1 MKHKLFIPVLLTAFT
16 LLLAGCGEKS
26 SGAQGSGAAAPVASS
41 SQQAVAPGFALDDL
55 SGTEHKVKPGDG
67 RIYVINFWATWC
79 PPCRAEFPEMDQFA
93 KAHKDRVAFYA
104 LNVQESGDK
113 VQGFL
118 QDNGYTLPVLLDR
131 DGRAARLYG
140 VRAIPTTVILDE
152 KGHVLLRQ
160 EGMAT
165 ARQLEEALKGRL

>member
-26 SGAQGSGAAAPVASS
+26 TGAQGSASSKSQATASQQAAAP
-41 SQQAVAPGFALDDL
+41 GFTVKDL
-55 SGTEHKVKPGDG
+55 TGAEHAIQPGDG
-67 RIYVINFWATWC
+67 KVYVLNFWATWC

-118 QDNGYTLPVLLDR
+118 QDNGYTLPVLLDK
-131 DGRAARLYG
+131 DGRAARLYS

>member
-26 SGAQGSGAAAPVASS
+26 SGAQGSAGSKSQATASQQAAAP
-41 SQQAVAPGFALDDL
+41 GFNVKDL
-55 SGTEHKVKPGDG
+55 TGAEHAIQPGDG
-67 RIYVINFWATWC
+67 KVYVLNFWATWC

-131 DGRAARLYG
+131 DGRAARLYS

>member
-1 MKHKLFIPVLLTAFT
+1 MKTKMIVSALLTAAV
-16 LLLAGCGEKS
+16 LLASGCGGFSGS
-26 SGAQGSGAAAPVASS
+26 SQSNAPASS
-41 SQQAVAPGFALDDL
+41 QASAQKAQAPGFTLKDTA
-55 SGTEHKVKPGDG
+55 GTSHSVQPGDG
-67 RIYVINFWATWC
+67 KVYVINFWATWC

-131 DGRAARLYG
+131 DGRAARLYS

-165 ARQLEEALKGRL
+165 DRQLEEAPKGRL

>member
-26 SGAQGSGAAAPVASS
+26 SGAQGSAGSKSQATASQQAAAP
-41 SQQAVAPGFALDDL
+41 GFTGKDL
-55 SGTEHKVKPGDG
+55 AGAERTIQPGDG
-67 RIYVINFWATWC
+67 KVYVLNFWATWC

-131 DGRAARLYG
+131 DGRAARLYS

>member
-26 SGAQGSGAAAPVASS
+26 SGAQGSADSAPQAAT
-41 SQQAVAPGFALDDL
+41 SQQAVAPGFTLKDL
-55 SGTEHKVKPGDG
+55 TGAEHAVKPGDG
-67 RIYVINFWATWC
+67 KVYVINFWATWC
-79 PPCRAEFPEMDQFA
+79 PPCRAEFPEMDKFA
-93 KAHKDRVAFYA
+93 KTHKDKVTFYA
-104 LNVQESGDK
+104 LNVQESGGK

-118 QDNGYTLPVLLDR
+118 QDNGYTLPVLLDK
-131 DGRAARLYG
+131 DAKAAHLYS

-152 KGHVLLRQ
+152 KGNVLLRH

-165 ARQLEEALKGRL
+165 AQQLEDALKGKL